1 MDAVNVFHPA
11 TYYGFDLN
19 SIKDPVQRQ
28 ARRQMIRTY
37 GQTPKQLFERP
48 HPMKKA
54 GMNPHQPDLFAELDS
69 VQGAKWA
76 KVAGMGSTSITFA
89 DYGRQR
95 VSLWTSSSGDRMFGL
110 QPGTACLVD
119 FTKSSDGKESDLSA
133 AAGAVILSLDPI
145 DGWLWLK
152 RGETAR
158 RPLLPLEQPSDC
170 VTSIASVSGTT
181 TLYVGYASGKLKAF
195 CFNLHPP
202 DPKSLQL
209 NLEGVQSAFGHRSA
223 INDIAVSRV
232 WGIVVT
238 ASNDGSSIVWDAAAA
253 AARQL
258 TYVRAIE
265 WETSKHHRLVK
276 VGRSSGDIMIATTNS
291 MALFTINGTLVASQE
306 TVEPDIT
313 SLDISSQS
321 VGINV
326 VATGHAKT
334 GIVKLWSTLD
344 LSPLRDIPTHHPSAS
359 IVSLAFSFDSQ
370 YLYASF
376 KDKFLVILERS
387 TQPNSTSRRPPN
399 YIDMSQMD

>member
-54 GMNPHQPDLFAELDS
+54 GMNTHQPDLFAELDS

-76 KVAGMGSTSITFA
+76 KVAGIGSTSITFA

-133 AAGAVILSLDPI
+133 AAGVVILSLDPI

-170 VTSIASVSGTT
+170 VTSIASVSGAT

-195 CFNLHPP
+195 CFNLHPA
-202 DPKSLQL
+202 DPKSL
-209 NLEGVQSAFGHRSA
+209 
-223 INDIAVSRV
+223 
-232 WGIVVT
+232 
-238 ASNDGSSIVWDAAAA
+238 
-253 AARQL
+253 
-258 TYVRAIE
+258 
-265 WETSKHHRLVK
+265 
-276 VGRSSGDIMIATTNS
+276 
-291 MALFTINGTLVASQE
+291 
-306 TVEPDIT
+306 
-313 SLDISSQS
+313 
-321 VGINV
+321 
-326 VATGHAKT
+326 
-334 GIVKLWSTLD
+334 
-344 LSPLRDIPTHHPSAS
+344 
-359 IVSLAFSFDSQ
+359 
-370 YLYASF
+370 
-376 KDKFLVILERS
+376 
-387 TQPNSTSRRPPN
+387 
-399 YIDMSQMD
+399 